1 MKPGPTTD
9 GGAGEGPSPP
19 AAPPLSPCVR
29 ICVLDAS
36 RRSCTGCGRTVDEIA
51 RWWSLSDAEKR
62 AVLARLAAARG
73 C

>member
-1 MKPGPTTD
+1 MKPGPATN
-9 GGAGEGPSPP
+9 GGAPEDAARP

-51 RWWSLSDAEKR
+51 RWWNMSDTEKR
-62 AVLARLAAARG
+62 AVLARLAAVRG
-73 C
+73 S